1 MKSHIRHVGFVSAFF
16 HVTSRFQ
23 GLSVLSHVSA
33 LSLLWLM
40 CSSIWMGHIMPVRS
54 SVDGHLGYFHL
65 LATVRQWVLPWTF
78 ACMWMFA
85 FVSPSGLLVVKDME
99 CGGFSL
105 TLSRMILLACW
116 SRKIIIEINHH
127 SHLMSC
133 PLETQIHIQCWESA
147 SEATSGQSSPLLRT
161 AQAENDG

>member
-65 LATVRQWVLPWTF
+65 LVIMNDIAVNIHASFCMNILVLL
-78 ACMWMFA
+78 
-85 FVSPSGLLVVKDME
+85 GI
-99 CGGFSL
+99 SL
-105 TLSRMILLACW
+105 GIAKSW
-116 SRKIIIEINHH
+116 
-127 SHLMSC
+127 
-133 PLETQIHIQCWESA
+133 
-147 SEATSGQSSPLLRT
+147 
-161 AQAENDG
+161 

>member
-65 LATVRQWVLPWTF
+65 LATVSNGAMNFCVQVLAWMYFLTSLEYMRGVCWLSFLLRF
-78 ACMWMFA
+78 ACPFRYN
-85 FVSPSGLLVVKDME
+85 FVSLGCP
-99 CGGFSL
+99 
-105 TLSRMILLACW
+105 ILLCLAC
-116 SRKIIIEINHH
+116 
-127 SHLMSC
+127 LL
-133 PLETQIHIQCWESA
+133 PETILKPS
-147 SEATSGQSSPLLRT
+147 
-161 AQAENDG
+161 